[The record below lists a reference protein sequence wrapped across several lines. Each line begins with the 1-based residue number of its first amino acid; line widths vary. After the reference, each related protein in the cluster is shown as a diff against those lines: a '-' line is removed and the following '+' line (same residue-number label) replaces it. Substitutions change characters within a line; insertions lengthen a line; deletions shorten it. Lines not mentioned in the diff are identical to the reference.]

1 MTIVELRRMG
11 IIVPVLVPMMIQG
24 FYPRLWYQ
32 TKVKILSFDFYICF
46 HHLFTNIGPSTRLS
60 IGPSISFYVWILYLN
75 VKYKILYLVPIF
87 NFLVWFI
94 VGERVENFS
103 AKLPAQNYQ
112 HKITSKKTTQNPI
125 PKTALEP
132 PTTIL
137 LTVQAK
143 CNVCV
148 SQASEAFFLR
158 I

>member
-1 MTIVELRRMG
+1 MVPVL
-11 IIVPVLVPMMIQG
+11 VPVLVPMMIQG

-60 IGPSISFYVWILYLN
+60 IGPSIWFYVWILYLN

-112 HKITSKKTTQNPI
+112 QKNNTKSNTENCARTPNYYTTTVKQGKFPSLCRIRLYLPFADCN
-125 PKTALEP
+125 LV
-132 PTTIL
+132 
-137 LTVQAK
+137 LTQ
-143 CNVCV
+143 
-148 SQASEAFFLR
+148 Q
-158 I
+158 